1 VTGDT
6 ERVRAPIAPG
16 EIVDVELKSPTKP
29 DVFNNR
35 TMFSHANGKVDAKG
49 VKKFTEDKK

>member
-1 VTGDT
+1 
-6 ERVRAPIAPG
+6 
-16 EIVDVELKSPTKP
+16 LKSPTKP